1 MDIYMLNNKII
12 ILIIKIDIFDILV
25 VYFRI

>member
-1 MDIYMLNNKII
+1 MDIYMLNEKII

>member
-1 MDIYMLNNKII
+1 MDIYMLNDKII